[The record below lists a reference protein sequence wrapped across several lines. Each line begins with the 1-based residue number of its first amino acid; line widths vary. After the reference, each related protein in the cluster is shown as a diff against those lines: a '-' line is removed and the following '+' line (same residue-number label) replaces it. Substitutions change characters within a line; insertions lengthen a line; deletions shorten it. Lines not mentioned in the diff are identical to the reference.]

1 MTDMTLQEFNRMSAK
16 VYAKMR
22 GYFWLPCDWCG
33 FEFGGHEKG
42 WKSVPVGSGEPL
54 LCFRCAPNWET
65 GNPRVRYADSET
77 VMRIARRIAQDSSEL
92 LNRLAGK

>member
-1 MTDMTLQEFNRMSAK
+1 MTFEKLTRHGHRM
-16 VYAKMR
+16 YASLG

-42 WKSVPVGSGEPL
+42 WKSRPVGTDEPL

-65 GNPRVRYADSET
+65 GNPRKVPNLTEIRH
-77 VMRIARRIAQDSSEL
+77 
-92 LNRLAGK
+92 LAESILHIVNYREQ